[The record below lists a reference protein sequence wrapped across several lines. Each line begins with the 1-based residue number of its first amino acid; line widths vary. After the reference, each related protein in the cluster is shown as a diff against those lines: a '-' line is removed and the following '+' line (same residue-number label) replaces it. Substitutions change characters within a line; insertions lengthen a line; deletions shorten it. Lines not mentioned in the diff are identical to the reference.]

1 MTFICNGK
9 PKNSCDLLKCNFTL
23 LPWSGTEL
31 VILASFLLLF
41 RGTLALGIPWYQLCL
56 YTARLIFVY
65 YLAGMFC
72 TYLELSLHATFFP
85 PVFFPAISSHFSF
98 YKHLAL
104 SPQLREKAAT
114 CLNFSSYAASG
125 KLPPGRKLE
134 QL

>member
-1 MTFICNGK
+1 MQWEAKKIHVTCLSAI
-9 PKNSCDLLKCNFTL
+9 FTL

-31 VILASFLLLF
+31 AILASFPLLF
-41 RGTLALGIPWYQLCL
+41 HGTLALGIPWYQVCL

-72 TYLELSLHATFFP
+72 TYLELSLHAAFFS

-114 CLNFSSYAASG
+114 CLNFSSYSVSG